1 MNPFDYTQ
9 STDSVCPHRRTKAN
23 VKVNSTAPPETTGK
37 ASANRILLLSLLLAL
52 TLALAACGSGRDR
65 ETALPNDTGDGY
77 RGSVLTS
84 ALPKPGF
91 TLVDTSGAFYNF
103 ASETEGYVTLVYFGY
118 TYCPDICPDHMA
130 NIAAVLKR
138 LPDDVS
144 ERVKTIFVTVDPER
158 DDRRRLREWLDLF
171 DPSFIGLMGNEASID
186 FAMKQALGELYFP
199 ITREDLGGGNYSVS
213 HTAFVLAYTP
223 DNLAHTVYPFGM
235 QQEDWEHDL
244 YKLVS
249 QGWVRPAAVVQPSSS
264 LVPSPDATESTDP
277 AAAGEPTQRPA
288 PTPSGPHRL
297 KPDEARR
304 LLSAG
309 FSAIT
314 FEAVGQSIDE
324 AFEKHPDAS
333 RFMSQGLILTREKL
347 DLEYRICGS
356 RPEGGSTDSTLLA
369 CSTLGGCARLA
380 RILYDYYMQ
389 SGYEEFYQAALNVY
403 NFVGTSLPNEA
414 AAFTL
419 IVRSELRVT
428 GLPAN

>member
-1 MNPFDYTQ
+1 M
-9 STDSVCPHRRTKAN
+9 
-23 VKVNSTAPPETTGK
+23 
-37 ASANRILLLSLLLAL
+37 RILPLSLLIAL
-52 TLALAACGSGRDR
+52 TLVLAACGAGGDN
-65 ETALPNDTGDGY
+65 EAAPPIDTGAGF
-77 RGSVLTS
+77 RGTVLTS
-84 ALPKPGF
+84 ALPKPAF
-91 TLVDTSGAFYNF
+91 TLADTSGAFYNF

-118 TYCPDICPDHMA
+118 TYCPDVCPDHMA

-144 ERVKTIFVTVDPER
+144 QRVRTVFVTVDPER
-158 DDRRRLREWLDLF
+158 DDRQRLREWLDLF
-171 DPSFIGLMGNEASID
+171 DPSFIGLTGNQASID
-186 FAMKQALGELYFP
+186 SAMKQALGELYFP

-213 HTAFVLAYTP
+213 HAAFVIVYTR

-235 QQEDWEHDL
+235 QQADWEHDL

-249 QGWVRPAAVVQPSSS
+249 QGWVQPADVVQEPSSS
-264 LVPSPDATESTDP
+264 P
-277 AAAGEPTQRPA
+277 ASSGNVTAPAEIPAAGEADQTPA
-288 PTPSGPHRL
+288 PKPSGAHRL
-297 KPDEARR
+297 KPDEARK

-309 FSAIT
+309 FNAVT
-314 FEAVGQSIDE
+314 FEAVGQSIDD
-324 AFEKHPDAS
+324 AFEKHPDAK
-333 RFMSQGLILTREKL
+333 RFLSQGLILTREKL

-403 NFVGTSLPNEA
+403 NFVGTSLPDEA
-414 AAFTL
+414 EAFTL

>member
-1 MNPFDYTQ
+1 MPIPP
-9 STDSVCPHRRTKAN
+9 VKAN
-23 VKVNSTAPPETTGK
+23 RAVKPIAPSETTVK
-37 ASANRILLLSLLLAL
+37 AGASRGVLVLLLAAIGF
-52 TLALAACGSGRDR
+52 ALASCSSG
-65 ETALPNDTGDGY
+65 GDGY
-77 RGSVLTS
+77 EPPIDTGGGYRGTVLAS
-84 ALPKPGF
+84 ALPKPSF
-91 TLVDTSGAFYNF
+91 TLADTSGAFYNF
-103 ASETEGYVTLVYFGY
+103 GTQTDGYVTLVYFGF

-144 ERVKTIFVTVDPER
+144 RQVKVVFVTVDPER
-158 DDRRRLREWLDLF
+158 DDARRLRQWLDLF
-171 DPSFIGLMGNEASID
+171 DPSFVGLTGNAASVD
-186 FAMKQALGELYFP
+186 SALKQALGELYFP

-213 HTAFVLAYTP
+213 HAAFVLAYTP
-223 DNLAHTVYPFGM
+223 DNFAHTVYPFGM
-235 QQEDWEHDL
+235 QQADWEHDL

-249 QGWVRPAAVVQPSSS
+249 QGWVQPSAVVLEPSSS
-264 LVPSPDATESTDP
+264 PESSDDATAP
-277 AAAGEPTQRPA
+277 AETAATGQPAQTPA
-288 PTPSGPHRL
+288 PTPSGRHRL
-297 KPDEARR
+297 KPDEAKK

-309 FSAIT
+309 FSAVT
-314 FEAVGQSIDE
+314 LETVGQSIDE

-369 CSTLGGCARLA
+369 CSTLGGCARLT

-403 NFVGTSLPNEA
+403 NFVGTSLPAEA
-414 AAFTL
+414 EAFTL

>member
-1 MNPFDYTQ
+1 MKP
-9 STDSVCPHRRTKAN
+9 A
-23 VKVNSTAPPETTGK
+23 
-37 ASANRILLLSLLLAL
+37 LLLLFLVVAG
-52 TLALAACGSGRDR
+52 LALAACSSGEGDR
-65 ETALPNDTGDGY
+65 SAPAIDTDGGY
-77 RGSVLTS
+77 RGTVLPN
-84 ALPKPGF
+84 ALPKPSF
-91 TLVDTSGAFYNF
+91 TLMDTSGAFYNF
-103 ASETEGYVTLVYFGY
+103 GTQTGGYVTLVYFGY

-138 LPDDVS
+138 LPEDVS
-144 ERVKTIFVTVDPER
+144 RQVKVVFVTVDPER
-158 DDRRRLREWLDLF
+158 DDARRLREWLDVF
-171 DPSFIGLMGNEASID
+171 DPSFVGLTGNVASVD
-186 FAMKQALGELYFP
+186 SALKQALGKLYFP

-213 HTAFVLAYTP
+213 HAAFVLAYTP

-244 YKLVS
+244 SKFVS
-249 QGWVRPAAVVQPSSS
+249 QGWVPPAVVQEPASSPGS
-264 LVPSPDATESTDP
+264 SVDTTTPAQTAATGQPPQAP
-277 AAAGEPTQRPA
+277 AT
-288 PTPSGPHRL
+288 TPPGRHRVKL
-297 KPDEARR
+297 DEAKK

-309 FSAIT
+309 FSAVT

-333 RFMSQGLILTREKL
+333 RFVSQGLVLTREKL

-356 RPEGGSTDSTLLA
+356 RPQGGSTDSTLLA

-403 NFVGTSLPNEA
+403 NFVGTSLPDEA
-414 AAFTL
+414 DAFAL

>member
-1 MNPFDYTQ
+1 LLRLRLPDEAHFNLNRNVLSGTIG
-9 STDSVCPHRRTKAN
+9 RAARGRT
-23 VKVNSTAPPETTGK
+23 
-37 ASANRILLLSLLLAL
+37 LSLLLAITS
-52 TLALAACGSGRDR
+52 TLLLAACGSGGSS
-65 ETALPNDTGDGY
+65 EAPPIPTGQGY
-77 RGSVLTS
+77 RGTVLPD

-118 TYCPDICPDHMA
+118 THCPDVCPDHMA

-144 ERVKTIFVTVDPER
+144 GRVKTVFVTVDPER
-158 DDRRRLREWLDLF
+158 DDRQRLRQWLDLF
-171 DPSFIGLMGNEASID
+171 DPSFVGLMGNKASVD
-186 FAMKQALGELYFP
+186 SAVKQALGELYFP
-199 ITREDLGGGNYSVS
+199 ITREDLGNGNYSVS
-213 HTAFVLAYTP
+213 HAAFVLAYTP

-249 QGWVRPAAVVQPSSS
+249 QGWVEPPALVGEPSSPTEPSVGAAAPSLTPAA
-264 LVPSPDATESTDP
+264 EEP
-277 AAAGEPTQRPA
+277 AETPA
-288 PTPSGPHRL
+288 PTRAGPHRL
-297 KPDEARR
+297 KPEEAQK
-304 LLSAG
+304 LISGG
-309 FSAIT
+309 FAAVT
-314 FEAVGQSIDE
+314 FEEVGQSIDE
-324 AFEKHPDAS
+324 AFDKRPDAA

-403 NFVGTSLPNEA
+403 NFVGTSLPDEA
-414 AAFTL
+414 EAFTL
-419 IVRSELRVT
+419 IVRSELRLT
-428 GLPAN
+428 GLPSN